1 MGVCTQLGLHS
12 SVHSF
17 GRRSWWGGE
26 RRGAEERRREMGLE
40 LLRIGSV
47 GRGKEMGSFLRMA
60 WFQLQELLVLKVAE
74 KEEEGDFD
82 MRVLR
87 VFSL

>member
-1 MGVCTQLGLHS
+1 
-12 SVHSF
+12 
-17 GRRSWWGGE
+17 
-26 RRGAEERRREMGLE
+26 MGLE

-74 KEEEGDFD
+74 KVEKGDFD